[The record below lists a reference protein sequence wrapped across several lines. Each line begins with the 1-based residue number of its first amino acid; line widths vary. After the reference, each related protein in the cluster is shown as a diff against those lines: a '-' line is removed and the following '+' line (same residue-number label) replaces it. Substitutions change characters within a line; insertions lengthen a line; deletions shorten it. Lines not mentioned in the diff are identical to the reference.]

1 METQEIQPTIQ
12 AIIDAL
18 TPLAEKL
25 QVPLGKMFE
34 WAVRENYVQAITDI
48 AYFAFFPLVAI
59 GYFKL
64 LRYLMEKSKDNFDF
78 EPMAVLVGVM
88 GGIFLTIYGV
98 ALFFEIP
105 IFIGRLVNPEYHALM
120 DIMKMLSGGN

>member
-12 AIIDAL
+12 AIIDGL

-34 WAVRENYVQAITDI
+34 WAIRENYVQAIADI
-48 AYFAFFPLVAI
+48 AYFTFFPLVAI

-64 LRYLMEKSKDNFDF
+64 LKYLREKSKDNYDF
-78 EPMAVLVGVM
+78 EFIAVLVGII

-120 DIMKMLSGGN
+120 DIMKMLRGGN

>member
-64 LRYLMEKSKDNFDF
+64 LRYLREKSNDYDF
-78 EPMAVLVGVM
+78 ELIAAVIGII